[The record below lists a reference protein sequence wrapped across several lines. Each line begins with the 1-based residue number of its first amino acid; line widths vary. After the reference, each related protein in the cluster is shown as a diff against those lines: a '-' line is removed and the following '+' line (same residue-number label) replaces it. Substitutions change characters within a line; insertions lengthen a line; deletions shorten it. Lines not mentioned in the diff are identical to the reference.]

1 MKREGRKRKE
11 GREGGR
17 KERNKRRK
25 ETGKKPHKEA
35 IGNDKTKLF
44 KKS

>member
-1 MKREGRKRKE
+1 MKREGREEE
-11 GREGGR
+11 GRKGGR

-25 ETGKKPHKEA
+25 EKGKKTHKEA